1 MRRVNGAVRLPLSAE
16 DATFMRALR
25 EQFAEHI
32 QALNEAADG
41 RLQLHVTVTSAYTAG
56 ENDHVIVVKPTGA
69 MAVTLPAV
77 SKMVGKIVT
86 VKRGNSTTH
95 TVTINTSAGNIDG
108 AASTSLTSAYQS
120 RRFFSDGSDYWLI

>member
-1 MRRVNGAVRLPLSAE
+1 
-16 DATFMRALR
+16 
-25 EQFAEHI
+25 
-32 QALNEAADG
+32 
-41 RLQLHVTVTSAYTAG
+41 
-56 ENDHVIVVKPTGA
+56 

-95 TVTINTSAGNIDG
+95 TVTISASAGNIDG

>member
-41 RLQLHVTVTSAYTAG
+41 RLQLHVTATAAYSAG

-86 VKRGNSTTH
+86 VKRGNNTTH
-95 TVTINTSAGNIDG
+95 TITIQTSEGNIDG
-108 AASTSLTSAYQS
+108 AASTSLTTAYQS